1 MNRSEKI
8 LVWLLR
14 ASGVVMLVALGA
26 VVMPFEWMNLV
37 HQKLGLGKLPG
48 APIVDYLTRSASAL
62 YAVHGAL
69 LIFAASDVRRYLP
82 LVRFLAWVAVAFG
95 PVMIVVDHTA
105 GMPLLWTASEGPS
118 IIAIGVVFL
127 WFARRV
133 QTQQPTEHGERHQ
146 NSVE

>member
-1 MNRSEKI
+1 MNRVEKI

-14 ASGVVMLVALGA
+14 ASGAVMLLAVIA
-26 VVMPFEWMNLV
+26 VVMPFTWMDLV
-37 HQKLGLGKLPG
+37 HRQLGLGKLPD
-48 APIVDYLTRSASAL
+48 APIVHYLARSASAL

-82 LVRFLAWVAVAFG
+82 LVRFLAWVAVGFG
-95 PVMIVVDHTA
+95 PLMICIDHAA
-105 GMPLLWTASEGPS
+105 GLPVPWTVCEGPS

-133 QTQQPTEHGERHQ
+133 QTQQPTE
-146 NSVE
+146 